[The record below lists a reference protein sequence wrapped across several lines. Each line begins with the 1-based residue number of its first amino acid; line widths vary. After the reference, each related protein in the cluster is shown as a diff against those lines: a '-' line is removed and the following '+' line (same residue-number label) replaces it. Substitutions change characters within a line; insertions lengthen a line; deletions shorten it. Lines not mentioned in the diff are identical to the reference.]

1 MKLERRKLN
10 SKPKYRLKIFL
21 YENLTSLKLIILRK
35 NPYQKHRLTQRGWTA
50 PIEFVLGVVS
60 KILDV
65 LRISALQNP
74 VNATKFRNPN
84 CRKVE
89 KYF

>member
-35 NPYQKHRLTQRGWTA
+35 NLYQQRGWTA

-65 LRISALQNP
+65 LPIPALQNP
-74 VNATKFRNPN
+74 VNPTKFRNRN
-84 CRKVE
+84 CRKGE
-89 KYF
+89 KCF